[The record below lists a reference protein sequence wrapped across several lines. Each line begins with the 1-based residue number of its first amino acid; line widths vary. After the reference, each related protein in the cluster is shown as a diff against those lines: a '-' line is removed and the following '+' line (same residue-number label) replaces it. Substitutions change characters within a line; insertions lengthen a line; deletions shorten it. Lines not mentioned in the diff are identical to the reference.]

1 MHYEKTLA
9 EPWMPWNTECQIYY
23 DSVGIYYS
31 AAIFFIRQLRPQDPL
46 SRFDGDWSTKY
57 SCKYRAVMP
66 VFEHMD
72 NSG

>member
-23 DSVGIYYS
+23 DSAGI
-31 AAIFFIRQLRPQDPL
+31 FLIRQLRPRDAL
-46 SRFDGDWSTKY
+46 SRFDGDCSTSKN
-57 SCKYRAVMP
+57 RALML